1 MLARV
6 PGSLHTYMSIDETLS
21 ADDAVHYPTEFL
33 NSLSPAGLPPHCLN
47 LKVGAPVMILRNIN
61 PPKLCNGTRCTVVA
75 LYPNVIEARMMGK
88 HDASETIFIP
98 RIPIIPTDIPFS
110 FKRTQF
116 PVRLSFAM
124 TINKAQGQT
133 FNSVG
138 LDLEQDPFSH
148 GQLYVG
154 LSRVGRKDGMFLY
167 YGEKESTKNIV
178 YQEALI

>member
-1 MLARV
+1 
-6 PGSLHTYMSIDETLS
+6 
-21 ADDAVHYPTEFL
+21 
-33 NSLSPAGLPPHCLN
+33 
-47 LKVGAPVMILRNIN
+47 
-61 PPKLCNGTRCTVVA
+61 
-75 LYPNVIEARMMGK
+75 
-88 HDASETIFIP
+88 
-98 RIPIIPTDIPFS
+98 
-110 FKRTQF
+110 
-116 PVRLSFAM
+116 M

-133 FNSVG
+133 FNTVG